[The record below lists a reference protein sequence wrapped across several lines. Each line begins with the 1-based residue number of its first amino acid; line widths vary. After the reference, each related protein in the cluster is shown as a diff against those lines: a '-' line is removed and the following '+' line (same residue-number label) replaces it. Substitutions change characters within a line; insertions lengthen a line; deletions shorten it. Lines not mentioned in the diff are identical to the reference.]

1 MVAPSTPNKV
11 HHSEPPLWS
20 IAAVVVIIL
29 IAPLLLY
36 SFAPTGPIRDGD
48 TVFSKGEQRVEILR
62 AAADQQGKEDDICI
76 LDPNSPLIV
85 IHSSSDN
92 ADDSVVAQ
100 VQGTP
105 AEEWPFCPAHA
116 EVMIKIHQI
125 FQKPAVFEAVRKV
138 LTGRSADEVKSR

>member
-1 MVAPSTPNKV
+1 MVAPSTPDKV

-20 IAAVVVIIL
+20 IAAVVIIIL

-36 SFAPTGPIRDGD
+36 SFAPTGPIREGD
-48 TVFSKGEQRVEILR
+48 TVFSEGEQRVEILR
-62 AAADQQGKEDDICI
+62 AASDQRGKEDDTCL

-92 ADDSVVAQ
+92 AGGSIVAQ
-100 VQGTP
+100 VQGSP
-105 AEEWPFCPAHA
+105 AEEWPFCPVHA

-125 FQKPAVFEAVRKV
+125 FQKPAMFEAVRNV
-138 LTGRSADEVKSR
+138 LAGRSADEAKSR